1 MYKLEFGIVHEGCV
15 DNELSRAVPDVRLVH
30 PGGFIVSADLA
41 EEVLALNNPT
51 DAHVESV
58 LEFLRESNGIAEVE
72 LLERTSDTA
81 FVHLVSSAP
90 AADPS
95 ITGRT
100 PRSWRETAAS
110 ALATRS
116 STGAWSIGRWA
127 ASSAPRPY
135 SSWKT

>member
-58 LEFLRESNGIAEVE
+58 LEFLRESNGLAEVE
-72 LLERTSDTA
+72 LPERTSDTA
-81 FVHLVSSAP
+81 A
-90 AADPS
+90 
-95 ITGRT
+95 
-100 PRSWRETAAS
+100 RSVIF
-110 ALATRS
+110 
-116 STGAWSIGRWA
+116 STGFDGDSTQRRRVC
-127 ASSAPRPY
+127 SVHAPRIASMSVVSTNEKRIPRG
-135 SSWKT
+135 SNAVVKRR